1 MNVLYSKSFIKAAH
15 KLSGKYKNTLQDII
29 IEVKAAKSIEEL
41 TDCKKLTNFSN
52 AYRIRIGDYRA
63 FFILTIVNNTV
74 NFEYLI
80 NRGDAYN
87 KEYIKNLRKKDKGKE

>member
-1 MNVLYSKSFIKAAH
+1 MNLLFSKSFIKAAS
-15 KLSGKYKNTLQDII
+15 KLTGKYKNSLHEKIK
-29 IEVKAAKSIEEL
+29 EVKAATSVDEL
-41 TDCKKLTNFSN
+41 TDCKKLANFTN

-63 FFILTIVNNTV
+63 FFILTVVDNTV

-87 KEYIKNLRKKDKGKE
+87 KEYTKNLRKKEKGKE

>member
-1 MNVLYSKSFIKAAH
+1 MAQTMNLLYSKSFIKAAS
-15 KLSGKYKNTLQDII
+15 KLTGKYKNSLKEKIKEIQ
-29 IEVKAAKSIEEL
+29 VAASVEEL

-63 FFILTIVNNTV
+63 FFILTIKDNTV
-74 NFEYLI
+74 NFEYLV

-87 KEYIKNLRKKDKGKE
+87 KEYTKNLRKKE

>member
-1 MNVLYSKSFIKAAH
+1 MNLLYSKSFIKASL
-15 KLSGKYKNTLQDII
+15 KLSGKYKNTLQEKIK
-29 IEVKAAKSIEEL
+29 EVKVAESIEEL

-63 FFILTIVNNTV
+63 FFILIVVNNTV
-74 NFEYLI
+74 NFEYLV

-87 KEYIKNLRKKDKGKE
+87 IEYMKNLRKKDKGKE

>member
-1 MNVLYSKSFIKAAH
+1 MNLLYSKSFIKAAS
-15 KLSGKYKNTLQDII
+15 KLTGKYKNSLQEKIK
-29 IEVKAAKSIEEL
+29 EVQAAASVEEL

-63 FFILTIVNNTV
+63 FFILTIANNTV
-74 NFEYLI
+74 NFEYLV

-87 KEYIKNLRKKDKGKE
+87 KEYTKNLRKKEKGKE

>member
-1 MNVLYSKSFIKAAH
+1 MNLLYSKSFIKASL
-15 KLSGKYKNTLQDII
+15 KLSGKYKNALQEKIK
-29 IEVKAAKSIEEL
+29 EVKAAESIEEL

-63 FFILTIVNNTV
+63 FFIFTVVNNTV
-74 NFEYLI
+74 NLEYLV

-87 KEYIKNLRKKDKGKE
+87 KEYTKNLRKKDKGKE

>member
-1 MNVLYSKSFIKAAH
+1 MNILYSRSFIKAAH
-15 KLSGKYKNTLQDII
+15 KLSGKHKNTLQAKIK
-29 IEVKAAKSIEEL
+29 EVKAAKSIEEL
-41 TDCKKLTNFSN
+41 TDCKKLTNLSN

-74 NFEYLI
+74 NLEYLV

-87 KEYIKNLRKKDKGKE
+87 KEYTKNLRKKEKRKE

>member
-1 MNVLYSKSFIKAAH
+1 MNILYSKSFIKAAL
-15 KLSGKYKNTLQDII
+15 KLSGKYKNTLQEKIKEI
-29 IEVKAAKSIEEL
+29 KVAKSVEEL
-41 TDCKKLTNFSN
+41 TDCKKLTNFGN

-74 NFEYLI
+74 NLEYLV

-87 KEYIKNLRKKDKGKE
+87 KEYTKNLGKKDKGKD